1 MRLAQL
7 WTTKFRLLVAILLPN
22 SAILL
27 PQMTNFLADQ
37 SHFAATL
44 LETSFF
50 MAKQVDSACFAKK
63 VNRTVV
69 SLISNRHFQFFSGA
83 II

>member
-1 MRLAQL
+1 
-7 WTTKFRLLVAILLPN
+7 
-22 SAILL
+22 
-27 PQMTNFLADQ
+27 MTNFLADQ